1 MSSCNKTF
9 KQVLSI
15 FFKSDLRFICT
26 LDSTLNLSEIRR
38 TVSELVKMLLE
49 PFSNLPNWI
58 YIYIKYHIKAL
69 HFFKYSKLNIYIKKT
84 LNNIF
89 LVSSAAIFSTAIEY
103 GTSSS
108 SIDSNELLN
117 WIFSHSLRDSLDG
130 TRNPIGCSC
139 NR

>member
-1 MSSCNKTF
+1 MSSCNKTL

-15 FFKSDLRFICT
+15 FFQIWLEVYLYFGQHFTLIWNLKNSFWISKNVAWTFFKS
-26 LDSTLNLSEIRR
+26 SKLN
-38 TVSELVKMLLE
+38 
-49 PFSNLPNWI
+49 I

-84 LNNIF
+84 LNIF

>member
-15 FFKSDLRFICT
+15 FFKSDLRFSCT

-69 HFFKYSKLNIYIKKT
+69 HFFKYSKLNIYKKKHWIYSLFLQRQYFRLR
-84 LNNIF
+84 LNMVH
-89 LVSSAAIFSTAIEY
+89 LHRVSTQMNYLIGFFHIHY
-103 GTSSS
+103 VFVRW
-108 SIDSNELLN
+108 NKK
-117 WIFSHSLRDSLDG
+117 SHWMFM
-130 TRNPIGCSC
+130 
-139 NR
+139 